1 MLYAAQI
8 RKPWLVGVKVGSRL
22 AAMISEIVIDPLKI
36 IQLEF
41 LTIYTHR
48 YWWVENPIIGIR
60 KRFLTCLS

>member
-41 LTIYTHR
+41 LTIYTHP
-48 YWWVENPIIGIR
+48 WVENPIIGIR
-60 KRFLTCLS
+60 KRFSTGLS